1 MRFPAGN
8 DDASRKQRSAQYERD
23 FSALRPSIG
32 TVTLTNGA
40 TSTTLADA
48 KLRPTRAVLL
58 VPNTAAAAAELA
70 TLYLDTPTQGQVVIH
85 HSNAATTRTFTYVIA
100 GT

>member
-1 MRFPAGN
+1 M
-8 DDASRKQRSAQYERD
+8 SRVPPTREAFAKQYDRD

-48 KLRPTRAVLL
+48 KIRPTRAVLL
-58 VPNTAAAAAELA
+58 IPNTAAAAAELA
-70 TLYLDTPTQGQVVIH
+70 TLYLDTPTQGGVVIH
-85 HSNAATTRTFTYVIA
+85 HSNAATSRIFTYLIA